1 MQIKHMDATEMA
13 EVAALQRENFAH
25 PWSEKD
31 YMEHLQDKDKIY
43 LTAVKDGRV
52 VGSCVLWCS
61 FETADLCNI
70 VVDPAHR
77 REGIAE
83 ALLHQAFRECAAK
96 GVEQI
101 LLEVRESNASAIG
114 LYDKSGFDRISVRKN
129 YYRDPQEHAVIMQKT
144 L

>member
-13 EVAALQRENFAH
+13 EAAALQRENFVH

-61 FETADLCNI
+61 FETADLCT
-70 VVDPAHR
+70 
-77 REGIAE
+77 
-83 ALLHQAFRECAAK
+83 LLWIRLTAGR
-96 GVEQI
+96 
-101 LLEVRESNASAIG
+101 G
-114 LYDKSGFDRISVRKN
+114 L
-129 YYRDPQEHAVIMQKT
+129 QKHFCIRHFGNVP
-144 L
+144 LKV